1 MKNTMKAVDKLGL
14 AGDVE
19 RVELFVK
26 KGIAFDDEN
35 MVINGGY
42 LFNLATGKTVALE
55 GFKNVF
61 IMVIEL

>member
-1 MKNTMKAVDKLGL
+1 
-14 AGDVE
+14 
-19 RVELFVK
+19 VK

-42 LFNLATGKTVALE
+42 LFNLATGKTVELE